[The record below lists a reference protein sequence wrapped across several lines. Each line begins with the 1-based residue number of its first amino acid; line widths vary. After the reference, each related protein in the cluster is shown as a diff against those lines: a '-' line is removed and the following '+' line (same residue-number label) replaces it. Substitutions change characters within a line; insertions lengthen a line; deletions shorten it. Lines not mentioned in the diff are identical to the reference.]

1 MSGTPAIT
9 TQSLS
14 TEIIEPRRLYILF
27 SRMDSSNS
35 DMTAIKVTDIQYPDP
50 ISLDS
55 IISAAKNYLVNP
67 VLSAVLGFIT
77 GGPTGAVVA
86 GASHVIS
93 QERPG
98 SDSTPGCG
106 EGGLGEDKNEGG
118 GDRGC
123 WRPITAEKTRMKYS
137 TSVRGGALPAPFQ
150 PVYSS
155 ILDSGILDVIDEPQ
169 DLRG

>member
-1 MSGTPAIT
+1 MEAIATIDFDRYAPVVVYPPPITRMRGERSLGMWVECDPYITKHITGAHAAQPCTVMMIGTPAIT
-9 TQSLS
+9 TQSLF

-55 IISAAKNYLVNP
+55 IISAAKNYLVYP
-67 VLSAVLGFIT
+67 ALSAVLGFIT

-93 QERPG
+93 KAWFRLN
-98 SDSTPGCG
+98 T
-106 EGGLGEDKNEGG
+106 
-118 GDRGC
+118 
-123 WRPITAEKTRMKYS
+123 WMW
-137 TSVRGGALPAPFQ
+137 
-150 PVYSS
+150 
-155 ILDSGILDVIDEPQ
+155 
-169 DLRG
+169 

>member
-1 MSGTPAIT
+1 MSGTPAIK
-9 TQSLS
+9 TQSLF

-55 IISAAKNYLVNP
+55 IISAAKNYLVYP
-67 VLSAVLGFIT
+67 ALSAMLGFIT

-93 QERPG
+93 KDVKDLVPTQH
-98 SDSTPGCG
+98 
-106 EGGLGEDKNEGG
+106 
-118 GDRGC
+118 
-123 WRPITAEKTRMKYS
+123 
-137 TSVRGGALPAPFQ
+137 
-150 PVYSS
+150 
-155 ILDSGILDVIDEPQ
+155 LDVVKEVLERTKTKVAETGAVGAPLQ
-169 DLRG
+169 EKRPE